1 MAKTVWVGL
10 RHHKT
15 QKYELQPFPKQTC
28 VGTYAS
34 RYGGVCPGRLLMI
47 LRTELIGAW
56 GADEAPPDMDF
67 RRRAEA

>member
-34 RYGGVCPGRLLMI
+34 RYGRLPGLLSQDPKD
-47 LRTELIGAW
+47 GANRCL
-56 GADEAPPDMDF
+56 GC
-67 RRRAEA
+67 R